1 MTIPSFSRIRYLQ
14 AALIRLAA
22 VTMKPRTTLM
32 GIAAAAMVALV
43 PLPAVAQP
51 LPDEVG
57 VRAALGRCVAA

>member
-14 AALIRLAA
+14 AA

-43 PLPAVAQP
+43 PFPAVAQP